1 MQSELK
7 NKPLLIKVV
16 LLLLLFAGFLVFT
29 PQFLS
34 VNKSFDNLFY
44 SLRGEVT
51 PDSNIVIIHISEDDL
66 TSIGPWPLKR
76 NYYALLINNLA
87 KYEAKKIGIEIFL
100 SSRVV
105 TQTIYDNL
113 LVKEI
118 NKAGNV
124 VLSSVAGSLIESRE
138 LFTTDSLSFPSPK
151 LLNENILTGHLNFT
165 GRDELKIPLQLST
178 GKEKESAF
186 SLKLSDID
194 QLAETEIEVNTF
206 SSWKKFKN
214 YSLLEF
220 FEMVEN
226 DDPVLLSLKNKT
238 VIIGVSDPLIAVSV
252 RTPFDETLPGVA
264 LHAFAVDNLNNG
276 RWINNSYYFLST
288 LCFLIILFI
297 ILFLGRNSDNN
308 KRLFSLVVYFTFG
321 LIISFLLFSF
331 FFIKINTLFIVA
343 SFSILTLFE
352 LIVFYFD
359 KKDQLKGAVDES
371 ILLKNLLLK
380 KEDELKN
387 IQAEIER
394 KSGEQSSLLVKKIE
408 GLKSDIQKLR
418 SIDESEMEPADLSV
432 TEVHSFEG
440 IVYTSK
446 VMNKIVDVIKK
457 VAPEDA
463 TILILGE
470 SGTGKELVA
479 RAIHSLSKRN
489 HQAFVAVNCGAL
501 SETLLESELFGHVK
515 GAFTGAVNDKM
526 GRFEAADKGTI
537 FLDEIA
543 ETNENF
549 QVKLLRVIQTGDF
562 EKVGSSVTSHADV
575 RIIAATNLNIE
586 QAVKENNFREDLFY
600 RLNVIRINLPPLR
613 ERKEDILAI
622 AHKILSTDY
631 PGLNLS
637 RSVSSAFQNYDWR
650 GNVRELEAVIKRA
663 AIFARSDSRKII
675 QLADLP
681 KEIIKESRLQFEDV
695 VLETLRSKKF
705 THSAVTETAKELGGI
720 GRTVVAENFRGLVF
734 KTLNETNYNSAL
746 TAQLLSG
753 TDEPEV
759 VERVGSKINLLISN
773 IEKDLSDASLKNFET
788 AKNVISSKYKN
799 LPQKFHFY
807 IDEFIRWKLN
817 NRA

>member
-1 MQSELK
+1 MQSELIH
-7 NKPLLIKVV
+7 KPLLIKVI
-16 LLLLLFAGFLVFT
+16 LLLLLFSAFIIFSS
-29 PQFLS
+29 QFS
-34 VNKSFDNLFY
+34 SANKSINDLFY
-44 SLRGEVT
+44 TIRGEIT

-76 NYYALLINNLA
+76 SYYALLINNLA
-87 KYEAKKIGIEIFL
+87 KHEVKKIGIEIFL

-118 NKAGNV
+118 NKAGDV
-124 VLSSVAGSLIESRE
+124 VLSSVAGSLIENGE
-138 LFTTDSLSFPSPK
+138 LFTTDSLSYPSPK
-151 LLNENILTGHLNFT
+151 LLNEKIITGHLNFS
-165 GRDELKIPLQLST
+165 GKDELKIPLQIST
-178 GKEKESAF
+178 GREKEKAF
-186 SLKLSDID
+186 SLQLSDNN

-206 SSWKKFKN
+206 SSWKNFKN
-214 YSLLEF
+214 FSLLEF

-226 DDPVLLSLKNKT
+226 DDPVLSSLKNKT
-238 VIIGVSDPLIAVSV
+238 VLIGVTDPLIAVSV
-252 RTPFDETLPGVA
+252 QTSFDETLPGVA
-264 LHAFAVDNLNNG
+264 FHAFAVDNLVND
-276 RWINNSYYFLST
+276 RWINSSYHFSSTILLFVVLLSIVFLV
-288 LCFLIILFI
+288 
-297 ILFLGRNSDNN
+297 RNSDNN
-308 KRLFSLVVYFTFG
+308 KRLFSLIIFFTTG
-321 LIISFLLFSF
+321 LIVSFILFSF
-331 FFIKINTLFIVA
+331 FFIKVNVLFIVV
-343 SFSILTLFE
+343 SFSLLTFYE
-352 LIVFYFD
+352 LVIFYID

-371 ILLKNLLLK
+371 TLLKNLLAK

-387 IQAEIER
+387 IQLELEK

-408 GLKSDIQKLR
+408 DLKSDIQKLK
-418 SIDESEMEPADLSV
+418 SADESEMEPVDLSV
-432 TEVHSFEG
+432 TEVNSFEG
-440 IVYTSK
+440 IVFSSK
-446 VMNKIVDVIKK
+446 VMNKIIDVIKK

-489 HQAFVAVNCGAL
+489 NDAFVAVNCGAL

-562 EKVGSSVTSHADV
+562 EKVGSSITSHTDV
-575 RIIAATNLNIE
+575 RIIAATNVNIE
-586 QAVKENNFREDLFY
+586 QAVKENKFREDLFY

-613 ERKEDILAI
+613 ERKEDILTI
-622 AHKILSTDY
+622 AQKILSTDY
-631 PGLNLS
+631 PGLKLS
-637 RSVSSAFQNYDWR
+637 KSVSSAFQNYDWR
-650 GNVRELEAVIKRA
+650 GTVRELEAVIKRA

-695 VLETLRSKKF
+695 VLESLRNKKF
-705 THSAVTETAKELGGI
+705 SHSAVTETAKELGGI
-720 GRTVVAENFRGLVF
+720 GRTVVAENFRGVVF
-734 KTLNETNYNSAL
+734 KTLNETNYNLEL
-746 TAQLLSG
+746 TAKLIAG
-753 TDEPEV
+753 TEKQNV
-759 VERVGSKINLLISN
+759 IERVGSKISLLISN
-773 IEKDLSDASLKNFET
+773 IEKDLPDAFLKDFET
-788 AKNVISSKYKN
+788 ARKELSSKYKN

-807 IDEFIRWKLN
+807 IDEFIRRKMN
-817 NRA
+817 NRE